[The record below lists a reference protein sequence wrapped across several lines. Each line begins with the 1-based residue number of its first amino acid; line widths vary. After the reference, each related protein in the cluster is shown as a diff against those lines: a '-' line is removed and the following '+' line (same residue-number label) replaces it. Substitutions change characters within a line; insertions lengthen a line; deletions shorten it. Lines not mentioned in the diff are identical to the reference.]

1 MDGNGGDPLG
11 ARHQLL
17 GQLLPGL
24 TYISNVLDIDQPFD
38 KSMNP
43 VISALDQ
50 SMNPVSELIA
60 RLFRYIKISLE
71 KTLLRIRMRVPLP
84 F

>member
-1 MDGNGGDPLG
+1 VDGNGGDPLG

-24 TYISNVLDIDQPFD
+24 SYISKVLDLDQSFD

-43 VISALDQ
+43 VISAFDQ
-50 SMNPVSELIA
+50 SMNPVS
-60 RLFRYIKISLE
+60 S
-71 KTLLRIRMRVPLP
+71 
-84 F
+84 

>member
-24 TYISNVLDIDQPFD
+24 SYISKVLDLDQSFD

-43 VISALDQ
+43 VISAFDQ
-50 SMNPVSELIA
+50 SMNPVS
-60 RLFRYIKISLE
+60 S
-71 KTLLRIRMRVPLP
+71 
-84 F
+84 